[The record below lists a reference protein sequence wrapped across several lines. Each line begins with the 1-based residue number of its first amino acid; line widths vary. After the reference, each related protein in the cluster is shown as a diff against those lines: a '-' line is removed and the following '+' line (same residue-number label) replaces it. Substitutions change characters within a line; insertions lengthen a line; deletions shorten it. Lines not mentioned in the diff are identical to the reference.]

1 MSERFRYIT
10 LVTSLPHLGKIFSQ
24 AEVPLSR
31 FRLKQ
36 RMRMLDTGH
45 YELLEKIVEATT
57 WAGVSRFEDD
67 AEVIR
72 TANQAIDALKDYPTL
87 QHLVGTRM
95 ETRTI
100 IAALRRRHDG
110 DDTAGDIDS
119 WGFGRWRRS
128 IKDNWTDPAFGLSHF
143 MPWVPQAHALLATGD
158 HIAMERL
165 VLTEI
170 FRQLDHFGARHQF
183 DFEAVAIYAL
193 RWIIVERWS
202 QYNARIARERLEELV
217 SLALGNED
225 AGHQLKPNSDTND
238 LLEERRP

>member
-1 MSERFRYIT
+1 MSERYRYIT
-10 LVTSLPHLGKIFSQ
+10 LVTSLPHLGRIFSQ

-45 YELLEKIVEATT
+45 YELLEKIVAATT
-57 WAGVSRFEDD
+57 WAGVSGFEND
-67 AEVIR
+67 ADVIL
-72 TANQAIDALKDYPTL
+72 TANRTIKALKDYPTL
-87 QHLVGTRM
+87 QHLVGARM

-110 DDTAGDIDS
+110 DDTAGDIDG
-119 WGFGRWRRS
+119 WGYGRWRRS

-143 MPWVPQAHALLATGD
+143 MPWVSQAHTLLASGD

-170 FRQLDHFGARHQF
+170 FRQLDHYGAPHQF
-183 DFEAVAIYAL
+183 DFEAVAIYTL
-193 RWIIVERWS
+193 RWVIIERWS
-202 QYNARIARERLEELV
+202 QYNTEVARERLEELV
-217 SLALGNED
+217 SLALGHED
-225 AGHQLKPNSDTND
+225 DVRLLEPNSDTND
-238 LLEERRP
+238 FLEERRS

>member
-1 MSERFRYIT
+1 MTERFRYIT

-24 AEVPLSR
+24 PEVPLSR

-36 RMRMLDTGH
+36 RLQMLDTGH
-45 YELLEKIVEATT
+45 YELLEKMVEATT
-57 WAGVSRFEDD
+57 WAGVSRFENDTD
-67 AEVIR
+67 VIT
-72 TANQAIDALKDYPTL
+72 TAQQTIDALKDYPTL

-100 IAALRRRHDG
+100 IAAMRRRHDG
-110 DDTAGDIDS
+110 DEAAGDIDS

-143 MPWVPQAHALLATGD
+143 MPWVPQAHALLAAGD

-170 FRQLDHFGARHQF
+170 FRQLDHYGARHQF
-183 DFEAVAIYAL
+183 DFEAVAIYTL

-202 QYNARIARERLEELV
+202 QYNTKAARERLEGLV
-217 SLALGNED
+217 CIALGQDDGTRALNT
-225 AGHQLKPNSDTND
+225 NSDTND
-238 LLEERRP
+238 FLEERRP